1 MLRSVLMNQTMPAEL
16 AEIVQAIVAEV
27 NPEQVILVGSRER
40 GDAKPT
46 SDLDLVV
53 VESQPFGVDRNAH
66 DERVKLLRAV
76 ARFKAA
82 IDVFVCSH
90 ADFDFWKDTPNH
102 VLARAAREG
111 IVVYPRP

>member
-1 MLRSVLMNQTMPAEL
+1 MNQTMPAEL
-16 AEIVQAIVAEV
+16 DEIVQAIVAEV

-46 SDLDLVV
+46 SDIDLVV
-53 VESQPFGVDRNAH
+53 VESQPFGEDRNAY

-82 IDVFVCSH
+82 IDIFVCSR